1 MKMTMAAAAAA
12 LVLAGCSAKQ
22 GTAAQNGDPASSQ
35 RPSDAET
42 EAYMRKAETQWTV
55 APLKDRRALLERILA
70 DDYVGIGTH
79 GAVYDKRGQIAADT
93 SMPDDPGSAARLD
106 YVHYRHF
113 GDTVLAQGHETS
125 ASSGKTRNVVFTDV
139 WMFRNGKWQIVAG
152 QDTVVSASK

>member
-1 MKMTMAAAAAA
+1 MKMITAAAAAA
-12 LVLAGCSAKQ
+12 LALAGCSAKH
-22 GTAAQNGDPASSQ
+22 GSAAQNSETANPQ
-35 RPSDAET
+35 RPSDAES

-79 GAVYDKRGQIAADT
+79 GALYDKRAQIAADT
-93 SMPDDPGSAARLD
+93 SMPDDPGSSARLD
-106 YVHYRHF
+106 YLHYRHF

-152 QDTVVSASK
+152 QDTVVTPK

>member
-1 MKMTMAAAAAA
+1 MIMAAAAAA
-12 LVLAGCSAKQ
+12 LVLVACSAKQ
-22 GTAAQNGDPASSQ
+22 GPAAQNSETTNAQ
-35 RPSDAET
+35 RPSDAES

-55 APLKDRRALLERILA
+55 APLKERRALLERILA
-70 DDYVGIGTH
+70 DDYVGIGTK

-106 YVHYRHF
+106 YVRYRHF

-139 WMFRNGKWQIVAG
+139 WMFRNGKWQIVTG
-152 QDTVVSASK
+152 QDTMVAPSK